1 MQQIDCN
8 FVLKIAEQKL
18 IEPLIETSETYAKT
32 ETSLTILLK
41 IYYKRQKVWMQKN
54 ALKAKNTN
62 KK

>member
-1 MQQIDCN
+1 M
-8 FVLKIAEQKL
+8 KIAEQKL
-18 IEPLIETSETYAKT
+18 IEPLIETSETYATT

-41 IYYKRQKVWMQKN
+41 IYSKRQKVWMQKN